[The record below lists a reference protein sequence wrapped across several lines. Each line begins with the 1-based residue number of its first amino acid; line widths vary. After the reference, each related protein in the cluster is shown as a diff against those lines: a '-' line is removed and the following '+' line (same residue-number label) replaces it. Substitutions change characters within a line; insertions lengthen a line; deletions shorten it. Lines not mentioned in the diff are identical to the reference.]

1 VIHATLVAG
10 ARPNYM
16 KVAPIFRA
24 MLATNAFSPTFVHTG
39 QHYDREMSQVFMRE
53 LGLPEPD
60 HELGVGSGSHAEQTA
75 QVMIKLEPV
84 LRRERPDG
92 VIVVGDVNSTLGAAL
107 TAVKLNIPVAHVEAG
122 LRSFDRT
129 MPEEI
134 NRVVTDA
141 ISDLLFA
148 PSADGVQ
155 NLLAEGVVRD
165 RIHLVG
171 NVMIDSLEALLPRAT
186 ESGVLGRLGLTERGY
201 VLATLHRPVNVD
213 EDAALKTISQV
224 MGDAA
229 TLLPTILVAHPRTRK
244 RLVESGLLSALEERR
259 VRVLEPLG
267 YIDFLRLMSSAAG
280 VLTDS
285 GGIQEETTVLGV
297 PCLTLRETTE
307 RPITVTE
314 GTNKV
319 VGLDRDRILE
329 EVREIADGHAAEP
342 RRPPLWDG
350 HAAERIVQVLFD
362 RFDQASTTDFQD
374 PPIRM

>member
-1 VIHATLVAG
+1 
-10 ARPNYM
+10 
-16 KVAPIFRA
+16 
-24 MLATNAFSPTFVHTG
+24 ML
-39 QHYDREMSQVFMRE
+39 R
-53 LGLPEPD
+53 
-60 HELGVGSGSHAEQTA
+60 
-75 QVMIKLEPV
+75 LEPV
-84 LRRERPDG
+84 LRRERPDA
-92 VIVVGDVNSTLGAAL
+92 VIVVGDVNSTLGSAL
-107 TAVKLNIPVAHVEAG
+107 TAAKLNIPVAHVEAG

-148 PSADGVQ
+148 PAVDAVE
-155 NLLAEGVVRD
+155 NLLAEGIVRD

-171 NVMIDSLEALLPRAT
+171 NVMIDSLEALLPRAK
-186 ESGVLGRLGLTERGY
+186 ESTVLGRLGLTERGY
-201 VLATLHRPVNVD
+201 ALATLHRPVNVD
-213 EDAALKTISQV
+213 DDAMLKLVTQV
-224 MGDAA
+224 MGD
-229 TLLPTILVAHPRTRK
+229 TVSVLPTILVAHPRTRK
-244 RLVESGLLSALEERR
+244 RLVESGLLSPLEEMG

-267 YIDFLRLMSSAAG
+267 YIDFLRLLSSAAG

-307 RPITVTE
+307 RPITVSE

-329 EVREIADGHAAEP
+329 EVRQIADGHAAEP

-350 HAAERIVQVLFD
+350 HAAERIVQVLSQ
-362 RFDQASTTDFQD
+362 RLVA
-374 PPIRM
+374 